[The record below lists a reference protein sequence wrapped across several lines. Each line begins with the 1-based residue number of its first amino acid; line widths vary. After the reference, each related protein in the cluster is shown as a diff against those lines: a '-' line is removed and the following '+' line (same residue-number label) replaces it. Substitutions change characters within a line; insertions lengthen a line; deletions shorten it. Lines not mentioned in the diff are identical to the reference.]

1 MTDNAADEKFIQETI
16 QNYFDGMYHSDTS
29 RLEKAFHPDAHL
41 IGHYKGNLA
50 NIPLQAWLGMI
61 KKTPAPAENGEE
73 YDMKI
78 VSMDITG
85 SAASVKVEDLYTGL
99 KFTDYLSLMKIDTQ
113 WVIVH
118 KTFYHEPLPE

>member
-1 MTDNAADEKFIQETI
+1 MTDIADDQKFIQETV
-16 QNYFDGMYHSDTS
+16 QNYFDGMYHSDAD
-29 RLEKAFHPDAHL
+29 RLQKAFHPDAHL
-41 IGHYKGNLA
+41 IGHYKGNLV
-50 NIPLQAWLGMI
+50 NIPLQTWLGMI

-85 SAASVKVEDLYTGL
+85 DAASIKVADLYTGL
-99 KFTDYLSLMKIDTQ
+99 KFTDYLSLMKISAQ

-118 KTFYHEPLPE
+118 KTFYHEPVSE